1 MSSEL
6 LMTSL
11 AILFRGLLATLLLSA
26 AAIVGGTLIGLLAA
40 VLVRSGRGARR
51 PVARLY
57 TELFR
62 ARRCSSR

>member
-11 AILFRGLLATLLLSA
+11 AILFQGLLATLLLSA

-40 VLVRSGRGARR
+40 VLRSFGPWGT
-51 PVARLY
+51 P
-57 TELFR
+57 T
-62 ARRCSSR
+62 